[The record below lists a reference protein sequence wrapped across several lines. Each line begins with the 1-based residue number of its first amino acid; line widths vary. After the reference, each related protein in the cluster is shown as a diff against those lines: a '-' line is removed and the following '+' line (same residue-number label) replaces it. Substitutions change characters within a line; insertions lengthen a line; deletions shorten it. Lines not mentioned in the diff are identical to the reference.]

1 MRDFR
6 RLMVVLIAVF
16 AIAGCAVTQEYS
28 QFAQAGTNYYKA
40 LDDLLIKSGDLFVD
54 TDSERLLSDR
64 AKFLADFQEKQ
75 KEGDLSKNEIEQLK
89 KGIEKNLE
97 EDYANKKAN
106 DEKNQKIILQLR
118 AHAALLGDY
127 FNVMNQLAT
136 SPAPTN
142 ISQSIGSITTNL
154 QTIGNLL
161 RISAPNPGIFQQI
174 VPLVVSS
181 VIAAKL
187 RKELQERN
195 QLIQTE
201 LLTQQELLDFLKK
214 QIQRNLNLTKEIREK
229 RLKNEFLS
237 FQTLISPD
245 TWIANRRQ
253 IIKWQNT
260 VKELGAAQA
269 AAKSLV
275 QAYQS
280 LVSGEITLDKF
291 NAMLVNLQPIIK
303 AAESFN

>member
-1 MRDFR
+1 
-6 RLMVVLIAVF
+6 
-16 AIAGCAVTQEYS
+16 
-28 QFAQAGTNYYKA
+28 
-40 LDDLLIKSGDLFVD
+40 
-54 TDSERLLSDR
+54 
-64 AKFLADFQEKQ
+64 
-75 KEGDLSKNEIEQLK
+75 
-89 KGIEKNLE
+89 
-97 EDYANKKAN
+97 
-106 DEKNQKIILQLR
+106 
-118 AHAALLGDY
+118 
-127 FNVMNQLAT
+127 
-136 SPAPTN
+136 
-142 ISQSIGSITTNL
+142 
-154 QTIGNLL
+154 
-161 RISAPNPGIFQQI
+161 
-174 VPLVVSS
+174 LVVSS

>member
-1 MRDFR
+1 MT
-6 RLMVVLIAVF
+6 VVLLAVW
-16 AIAGCAVTQEYS
+16 ALAGCASTQEYS

-40 LDDLLIKSGDLFVD
+40 LDDLLIKTGDIYVD

-75 KEGDLSKNEIEQLK
+75 EKEDLSENEIEQLK
-89 KGIEKNLE
+89 KGIEKYLGE
-97 EDYANKKAN
+97 AYAKKKAN
-106 DEKNQKIILQLR
+106 DEKNQQVIMQLR

-127 FNVMNQLAT
+127 FNAMNQLAT
-136 SPAPTN
+136 SSAPTN
-142 ISQSIGSITTNL
+142 ISQSIGSIATNL
-154 QTIGNLL
+154 QTVGNLL

-187 RKELQERN
+187 RAELQKRN
-195 QLIQTE
+195 KEIQTE

-214 QIQRNLNLTKEIREK
+214 QIKRNLDLTQEIREK
-229 RLKNEFLS
+229 RLKNEFIS
-237 FQTLISPD
+237 FQMLSSPD

-253 IIKWQNT
+253 IIKWQST

-269 AAKSLV
+269 AAKNLF

-280 LVSGEITLDKF
+280 MVSGEITLDKF
-291 NAMLVNLQPIIK
+291 NEMLVNLQPIIK
-303 AAESFN
+303 AAESFNQ